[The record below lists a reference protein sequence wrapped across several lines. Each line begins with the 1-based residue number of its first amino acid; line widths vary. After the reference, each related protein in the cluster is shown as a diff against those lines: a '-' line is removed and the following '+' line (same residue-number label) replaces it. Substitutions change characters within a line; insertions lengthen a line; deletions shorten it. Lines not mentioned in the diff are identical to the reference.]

1 MRRPARTLAVL
12 AVLLSTGT
20 ASAQMDRA
28 SHDAGHHQ
36 GMRHAGTMP
45 TLPGQ
50 DAFGAIQE
58 IVGIL
63 EADPNTDWSKVDISA
78 LREHL
83 IDMNEL
89 TLHAQA
95 APTPVDGGLRLEVTG
110 AGRTLEAIQ
119 RMLPAHAREMNGAQ
133 GWAWKAEPREGGV
146 TLTVTSADPRQ
157 ATKIRAL
164 GFIGLMAQGG
174 HHQMHHL
181 AMARGEMVH

>member
-1 MRRPARTLAVL
+1 MRRTVCTLAAL
-12 AVLLSTGT
+12 AVLLSAGA
-20 ASAQMDRA
+20 ASAQMD
-28 SHDAGHHQ
+28 
-36 GMRHAGTMP
+36 HAAQHTSMHRESTMP

-50 DAFGAIQE
+50 DAFGTIQE

-63 EADPNTDWSKVDISA
+63 EADPGTDWTKVNIAA

-83 IDMNEL
+83 IDMNEV

-133 GWAWKAEPREGGV
+133 GWAWKAEPQAGGV

-164 GFIGLMAQGG
+164 GFIGVMAQGG